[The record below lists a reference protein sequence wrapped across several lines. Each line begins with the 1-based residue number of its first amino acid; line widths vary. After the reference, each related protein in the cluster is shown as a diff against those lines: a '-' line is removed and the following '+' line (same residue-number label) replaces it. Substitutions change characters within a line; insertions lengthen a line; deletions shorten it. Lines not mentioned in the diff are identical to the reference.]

1 MSSMYPHGS
10 LSSMNPEQSDARMM
24 GSPIPTGM
32 PNPHARVNNEDSS
45 TDSPRRLLLVEPSAS
60 EAARFRNE
68 LTAGNFEV
76 YVARDVISATQALS
90 IFRPDIVLTQ
100 LRLTTYGGLELLRRL
115 KDDPENRSIPVILY
129 SDMATAGER
138 IQALEIGAVDVLTKP
153 FVSDE
158 VIARVRAALKARQ
171 SLSMLEKRA
180 HRDSLTGLA
189 NRGVLEDE
197 LARQWDRC
205 RRHETPLSVAIVDLD
220 HFKAINDTYGHGTG
234 DEVLRETASVLANSV
249 RSSDLV
255 ARYGGEEFVVVAPSC
270 SISLAVELTKRFRAK
285 LADRRIT
292 VGGTPISVTASVG
305 IAAAD
310 WAQHGPAEM
319 LRQAD
324 EALYQAKRSGRDAIW
339 VYDSAQR
346 VPTVAVASGS
356 GIS

>member
-1 MSSMYPHGS
+1 M
-10 LSSMNPEQSDARMM
+10 R
-24 GSPIPTGM
+24 
-32 PNPHARVNNEDSS
+32 
-45 TDSPRRLLLVEPSAS
+45 S

-158 VIARVRAALKARQ
+158 VIARCVQPSRPGNHSLYWRSGHIEIALQAWLTEECLKTSSPDSGIGADATRPLYQWQ
-171 SLSMLEKRA
+171 SSIWTTSKRSMILMATAPATKY
-180 HRDSLTGLA
+180 
-189 NRGVLEDE
+189 
-197 LARQWDRC
+197 C
-205 RRHETPLSVAIVDLD
+205 
-220 HFKAINDTYGHGTG
+220 
-234 DEVLRETASVLANSV
+234 ETASVLANSV

-310 WAQHGPAEM
+310 SAQHGPAEM

-339 VYDSAQR
+339 VYDR
-346 VPTVAVASGS
+346 RRGS
-356 GIS
+356 QQSPWRLDPALARKRCIWLNRAL